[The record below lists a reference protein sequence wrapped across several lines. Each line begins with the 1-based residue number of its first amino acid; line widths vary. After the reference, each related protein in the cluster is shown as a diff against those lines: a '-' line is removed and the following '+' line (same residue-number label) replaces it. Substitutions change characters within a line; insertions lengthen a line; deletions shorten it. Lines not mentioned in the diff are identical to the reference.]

1 MTRLALLHPSGL
13 LSTELRESLERRT
26 DLWQSLVLFSDDDD
40 DVGSLMEIRGEA
52 TVVARLEDS
61 SLDDVDIAVFGGSIE
76 QTRALLPRRP
86 ASTTALILSPDATVE
101 DGVPVVAGVNLE
113 AAQGGGSALL
123 SPHPGAVL
131 LAHLLYPLRAFSPQQ
146 IVASLLQ
153 PVSTH
158 GRQGLDEVFEQTR
171 SLLAFSSES
180 PRKIFNSQMAFN
192 VLPVPPQP
200 QIAEHL
206 RTIIGIDTSASVQVL
221 QMAVFH
227 SYAVSLHLQLSED
240 PGVEALRSS
249 LEAHP
254 FVDISPDP
262 ELLGPID
269 AAARDEVLLG
279 SIHPVAGQ
287 PGSYQLWAVMDNLTC
302 GGAVNALGI
311 LEALQP
317 SGAAN

>member
-13 LSTELRESLERRT
+13 LATELRESLERRN
-26 DLWQSLVLFSDDDD
+26 DLWQALALFSDVED
-40 DVGSLMEIRGEA
+40 DVGSLTEVRGEA
-52 TVVARLEDS
+52 TLVSPLDGS
-61 SLDDVDIAVFGGSIE
+61 SLDNIDIAIFGGNIE
-76 QTRALLPRRP
+76 QTRALLPGRP
-86 ASTTALILSPDATVE
+86 DATTALVLSPDATAE

-113 AAQGGGSALL
+113 AVQGDGGVLL
-123 SPHPGAVL
+123 SPHPGTVL
-131 LAHLLYPLRAFSPQQ
+131 LAHLLHPLQTFAPKQL
-146 IVASLLQ
+146 VANLLQ

-171 SLLAFSSES
+171 SLLTFSSES
-180 PRKIFNSQMAFN
+180 PREVFTAQMSFN

-200 QIAEHL
+200 QIGDHL
-206 RTIIGIDTSASVQVL
+206 RTVTGIDIPMSIQVL

-227 SYAVSLHLQLSED
+227 SYAVSLYVQLGED
-240 PGVEALRSS
+240 PGVEALRSA

-254 FVDISPDP
+254 FIDPSPDP

-279 SIHPVAGQ
+279 HIDPVAGQ
-287 PGSYQLWAVMDNLTC
+287 PGAYQLWAVMDNLTC
-302 GGAVNALGI
+302 GGAINALGI

-317 SGAAN
+317 SGSAN